1 MALRVSY
8 VEATNRKTGKE
19 RFDIEC
25 DNEADKKKIHEKFGL
40 LGSSGEATAV
50 TFPK

>member
-8 VEATNRKTGKE
+8 AEATNRKTGKK
-19 RFDIEC
+19 FDIEC
-25 DNEADKKKIHEKFGL
+25 DNEADKKKILEKFGL
-40 LGSSGEATAV
+40 LGSTAEATAV

>member
-1 MALRVSY
+1 MR
-8 VEATNRKTGKE
+8 RRRIE
-19 RFDIEC
+19 RREKKFDIEC
-25 DNEADKKKIHEKFGL
+25 DNEADKKKILEKFGL